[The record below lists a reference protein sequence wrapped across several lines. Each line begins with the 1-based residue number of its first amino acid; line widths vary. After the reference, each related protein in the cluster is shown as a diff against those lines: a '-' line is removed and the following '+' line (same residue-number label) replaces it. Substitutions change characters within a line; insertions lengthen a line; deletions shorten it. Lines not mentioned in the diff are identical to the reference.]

1 MRVFLTGGTGFLG
14 SEVAR
19 LLRERGDTVRALVR
33 SPDRASRLSALG
45 CELVRGDLS
54 DEAALVEAC
63 RGMTAVVHC
72 VAVHDLGAP
81 PELRGRDGR
90 GERPRD
96 RAGARRRA

>member
-33 SPDRASRLSALG
+33 SPERASALSALG
-45 CELVRGDLS
+45 CELVQGDLS

-63 RGMTAVVHC
+63 RGMTAVVHS

-81 PELRGRDGR
+81 RSCA
-90 GERPRD
+90 PRWSTPTC
-96 RAGARRRA
+96 AGPSGSSAPP